1 MERYYLHEIL
11 FCYIFITITNCC
23 TFTPSKLEEAL
34 VLSGENRCELEKVLK
49 HYSACDDSLK
59 LKAAEFLIENMP
71 GHYTLRGKTIDHYR
85 EIIDKDSIS
94 SY

>member
-59 LKAAEFLIENMP
+59 LKAAGIPYREYA
-71 GHYTLRGKTIDHYR
+71 GTLHVKSKTIDHYSR
-85 EIIDKDSIS
+85 NN
-94 SY
+94 